1 MINQFVRRPWLQENE
16 SLEKELKQ
24 ELGNDMTSQSDWK
37 IDRTMLDLRHTQLQQ
52 LKAQKL
58 TKIVKLSDKEKVLR
72 PKRTTNNDQTLKVNV
87 TTEDLQVT
95 KGEASAKMYKE
106 QTKVGEK
113 KAAPETSSG
122 LLSQLQRY
130 YRCCCHCC
138 CKQVCQE

>member
-1 MINQFVRRPWLQENE
+1 MNQ
-16 SLEKELKQ
+16 KELKQ
-24 ELGNDMTSQSDWK
+24 ELGKDMTSQSDWK
-37 IDRTMLDLRHTQLQQ
+37 TDRTMLDLRHTQLQQ

-58 TKIVKLSDKEKVLR
+58 TKIVKLSDKEKVLG
-72 PKRTTNNDQTLKVNV
+72 PKRTTNNDQTLKVK
-87 TTEDLQVT
+87 

-122 LLSQLQRY
+122 LLSQLQQY

-138 CKQVCQE
+138 CKQASLPGVTLRDTSVCLS